1 MRIQEIIEQYPPQD
15 DYLLEMMLAIQKQ
28 QPKHHLSE
36 DDMRFIANYCGVKE
50 SRVSSVA
57 TFYSLLYTEP
67 QAERIIH
74 VCHNVPCFINGQESM
89 TESLLSLLNTTMD
102 RPTEDDAFVVK
113 FTSCLGACDKA
124 PVVRVG
130 DQTYT
135 HMNRDKIKALI
146 AQMRGKRH
154 G

>member
-1 MRIQEIIEQYPPQD
+1 MRIQEIIKQYPPRD
-15 DYLLEMMLAIQKQ
+15 DFLLEMMLAIQKQ
-28 QPKHHLSE
+28 QPNHHLSE

-67 QAERIIH
+67 QAKRVIH
-74 VCHNVPCFINGQESM
+74 VCHNVPCFINGQEGL
-89 TESLLSLLNTTMD
+89 TESLLSLLNTTID
-102 RPTEDDAFVVK
+102 KPTQDGQFVVK

-130 DQTYT
+130 DQMYT
-135 HMNRDKIKALI
+135 HMNHNKGKALI
-146 AQMRGKRH
+146 AQMRGHRH
-154 G
+154 D

>member
-1 MRIQEIIEQYPPQD
+1 MGIQEIIAQYPPQD
-15 DYLLEMMLAIQKQ
+15 DYLLEMMIAIQRQ

-36 DDMRFIANYCGVKE
+36 DDMRCIANYCGVKE

-74 VCHNVPCFINGQESM
+74 VCHNVPCFINGQEGL
-89 TESLLSLLNTTMD
+89 TESLLSLLNTTID
-102 RPTEDDAFVVK
+102 QPTHDGEFVVK

-124 PVVRVG
+124 PVVLVG

-135 HMNRDKIKALI
+135 HMSRDKAKALI
-146 AQMRGKRH
+146 AQMRDRRH